1 MSYNDYRYAVVVQ
14 LVERLVANEK
24 VAGSNPVCRSKKQS
38 KMAVFILSLLTK
50 GKKSFRIGL
59 NLRFI

>member
-1 MSYNDYRYAVVVQ
+1 
-14 LVERLVANEK
+14 
-24 VAGSNPVCRSKKQS
+24 
-38 KMAVFILSLLTK
+38 MAVFILSLLTK